1 MATTKRLRFHLSP
14 CFFFLLLPLL
24 LQFHSGMSELQFNYY
39 AQSCPKAEEIIK
51 QQVVQL
57 YYKHGN
63 TAVSWVRN
71 LFHDCAVKSCDAS
84 LLLETVTGVAS
95 EQASERSFGMRNFK
109 YVSTIKAALEAEC
122 PLKVSCADIVALSAR
137 EGIVMLGGPRIPI
150 KTGRRDSRVSYLAEV
165 EKFIP
170 NHNDSIATA
179 LSVFNSIGIDDE
191 GVVALYG
198 AHSVGR
204 VHCVN
209 LVHRLYPT
217 VDPTLD
223 PVYAEYLKGRCPT
236 PDPDPDAVVY
246 ARNDR
251 ETPMILDNNYY
262 KNIIN
267 HKGLLI
273 VDQQLASDPRTTP
286 FVQKMAANNSYFH
299 EQFSRAI
306 ALLSENNP
314 LTGDQ
319 GEVPRIISGTP
330 HNPRYPAQ
338 SEVPRAIQGTRH
350 DSRNQ
355 KCRAKRGGQPPT
367 TLPKVKDIVPR
378 TVVLGH
384 LPYNYCRAVLAPD
397 LVSSRRSSW
406 LHDIWLGT
414 CGLVVCGVDMLLG
427 TYSLMPPAGS
437 PSQIFIS
444 KGDRSPP
451 SASRSGNSY
460 SKLPPMSASRV
471 SPCFSS
477 KQPTHSLR
485 KRGGS
490 CKPNVPAHS
499 SYRPPKSPSATILKY
514 DNLYS
519 LGAMRATLG
528 DLERIRTKYNIPPSV
543 QLKVPHVDERPECPK
558 SDGIALHI
566 DLFDLELCLPLQP
579 FYMKMFSYLGVAH
592 GQLSLLGWRTLT
604 GLQVLWSEG
613 LVIVYFAAWG
623 DHGNIV
629 KGDPALKKGYKNG
642 WFVTEGK
649 WGIETLGDKGNHV
662 EILNSFNVDC
672 DLDPAS
678 KKKVLHLARYFYY
691 FAENVTSKVAE
702 EMEKMS
708 LSERYGQ
715 ALRATQEE
723 RITDLP
729 GEKARVERDC
739 DELRAINKDL
749 LSRQKKMAEEAFSLI
764 MTEVWSVDP
773 ELEVPRVEKFINKAT
788 ILKMIEERKKSSHAQ
803 SGTPSGSP
811 KVPGVLQLLLA
822 SNAPASTA
830 YISGTLKSSADRL
843 LETYGGDN
851 IPPSV

>member
-14 CFFFLLLPLL
+14 SFFFLLLPLL
-24 LQFHSGMSELQFNYY
+24 LQFYSGMSELQFNYY

-204 VHCVN
+204 VHCAN

-217 VDPTLD
+217 VDPTLN

-286 FVQKMAANNSYFH
+286 FVQKMAADNSYFH

-319 GEVPRIISGTP
+319 GERPMSLLVSFV
-330 HNPRYPAQ
+330 NVCKF
-338 SEVPRAIQGTRH
+338 EVLCANIEIKSCKTVQL
-350 DSRNQ
+350 NQ
-355 KCRAKRGGQPPT
+355 KRRAKRGGQPPA

-378 TVVLGH
+378 TVVLSH
-384 LPYNYCRAVLAPD
+384 LPYSYYRGVKL
-397 LVSSRRSSW
+397 
-406 LHDIWLGT
+406 IWKDSFLGSDT
-414 CGLVVCGVDMLLG
+414 SPLLPLPLPL
-427 TYSLMPPAGS
+427 SPP
-437 PSQIFIS
+437 QIF
-444 KGDRSPP
+444 D
-451 SASRSGNSY
+451 
-460 SKLPPMSASRV
+460 
-471 SPCFSS
+471 
-477 KQPTHSLR
+477 T
-485 KRGGS
+485 
-490 CKPNVPAHS
+490 
-499 SYRPPKSPSATILKY
+499 
-514 DNLYS
+514 
-519 LGAMRATLG
+519 
-528 DLERIRTKYNIPPSV
+528 
-543 QLKVPHVDERPECPK
+543 PH
-558 SDGIALHI
+558 
-566 DLFDLELCLPLQP
+566 
-579 FYMKMFSYLGVAH
+579 
-592 GQLSLLGWRTLT
+592 TT
-604 GLQVLWSEG
+604 
-613 LVIVYFAAWG
+613 
-623 DHGNIV
+623 N
-629 KGDPALKKGYKNG
+629 
-642 WFVTEGK
+642 
-649 WGIETLGDKGNHV
+649 
-662 EILNSFNVDC
+662 
-672 DLDPAS
+672 
-678 KKKVLHLARYFYY
+678 
-691 FAENVTSKVAE
+691 
-702 EMEKMS
+702 
-708 LSERYGQ
+708 
-715 ALRATQEE
+715 
-723 RITDLP
+723 
-729 GEKARVERDC
+729 
-739 DELRAINKDL
+739 
-749 LSRQKKMAEEAFSLI
+749 
-764 MTEVWSVDP
+764 
-773 ELEVPRVEKFINKAT
+773 
-788 ILKMIEERKKSSHAQ
+788 
-803 SGTPSGSP
+803 
-811 KVPGVLQLLLA
+811 
-822 SNAPASTA
+822 
-830 YISGTLKSSADRL
+830 
-843 LETYGGDN
+843 
-851 IPPSV
+851 